1 MQDLINKIENQQDL
15 SNHDLKKLKFA
26 NKNIKDSSAYQYKCK
41 NKIFDMVNQHG
52 NFHIFRTQSYNNVTW
67 KLNVDLLE
75 SKKDIIHQNPT
86 AMLALENFFFKEA
99 IYSQKKNIFQDLLGW
114 NRWAS
119 KIEFQ
124 KRG

>member
-1 MQDLINKIENQQDL
+1 
-15 SNHDLKKLKFA
+15 
-26 NKNIKDSSAYQYKCK
+26 
-41 NKIFDMVNQHG
+41 MVNQHG